1 VCLQSL
7 AVIAFACGA
16 PDRSARLFGAAAAVR
31 QKVGA
36 GRWGRPWLR
45 MGEAANAVQLKL
57 GRQRYEEAWAAGGG
71 LSLDQAMIE
80 ALSPEA
86 QRTGDVQRHGPLTAR
101 EWQVALLITDGFTNR
116 RIGDALVITEGTAAL
131 HVRHVLNKLGFDT
144 RAQIAAWVTTRR

>member
-1 VCLQSL
+1 
-7 AVIAFACGA
+7 
-16 PDRSARLFGAAAAVR
+16 
-31 QKVGA
+31 
-36 GRWGRPWLR
+36 

-80 ALSPEA
+80 ALSPES

-101 EWQVALLITDGFTNR
+101 EWEVAQLVADGFTNR